1 MSKTRFIFFILPEVH
16 LLDLAG
22 PDQVLSEAIDFGA
35 EFEIIYAGLD
45 ESIETSAGLGINR
58 LLPYTSIQFK
68 KGDYLIVPGS
78 RVKYIVSKAF
88 REHKAIFQWIKEA
101 YHKNV
106 QLVSICVGAFVF
118 AEAGVLNGLSCTTH
132 FQLTQQ
138 LQKNYPNIY
147 VKENVLF
154 ISENNIHT
162 SAGIASGID
171 LMLFLLEKLTDS
183 YFAHKVARELIV
195 YMRRDGTSDQIN
207 PHFNHR
213 NHIHSGIHKVQDYII
228 DNIHK
233 KCSLLELAEIA
244 IMSERNF
251 TRIFKKETGITVNE
265 YISQIRLIK
274 LKEYLNNPEYSMK
287 QIASKIGLN
296 SERQAERLKKSLAEK
311 V

>member
-1 MSKTRFIFFILPEVH
+1 MSKTRFIFLILPEVH

-22 PDQVLSEAIDFGA
+22 PDQVISEAIDFGA
-35 EFEIIYAGLD
+35 DFEIIYVGLHKT
-45 ESIETSAGLGINR
+45 IETSAGLGINR
-58 LLPYTSIQFK
+58 LLPYTTIRFK
-68 KGDYLIVPGS
+68 VGDYLIIPGS
-78 RVKYIVSKAF
+78 RVKYILSKDF
-88 REHKAIFQWIKEA
+88 KENKAIFQWIKEA
-101 YHKNV
+101 YQQNV
-106 QLVSICVGAFVF
+106 QLVSICVGAFVL
-118 AEAGVLNGLSCTTH
+118 AEAGVLNGLACTTH

-138 LQKNYPNIY
+138 LKKNYPLID

-171 LMLFLLEKLTDS
+171 LMLYLLENLTDS

-228 DNIHK
+228 DHINK
-233 KCSLLELAEIA
+233 KSSLLELAEIA
-244 IMSERNF
+244 LMSERNF
-251 TRIFKKETGITVNE
+251 TRVFKKETGITVNE

-274 LKEYLNNPEYSMK
+274 LKEYLNNPEYSTQ
-287 QIASKIGLN
+287 QIAFKIGLN
-296 SERQAERLKKSLAEK
+296 SERQVDRLKKVLAEK